1 METKVLN
8 YRIIVTPEKQ
18 GRKTVY
24 NALSPT
30 LGVADWGN
38 SIDQALTHIQEAIE
52 CHLESL
58 AKHNVPIPL
67 EESSDFMVATT
78 TVSLPKQYS
87 PTFA

>member
-8 YRIIVTPEKQ
+8 YRVIVTPEKQ
-18 GRKTVY
+18 GRKLVY

-30 LGVADWGN
+30 LGVADWGHT
-38 SIDQALTHIQEAIE
+38 IEQALAHIQGAIE
-52 CHLESL
+52 SHLESL
-58 AKHNVPIPL
+58 AKHKEPIPI

-78 TVSLPKQYS
+78 TVTLPKQYS